1 MDKQNILINKLID
14 NRIYKLPD
22 GRDLF
27 EGSIEELK
35 ELIKGDGE
43 SERSD

>member
-1 MDKQNILINKLID
+1 MDRQYILINKLID
-14 NRIYKLPD
+14 NHIYKLSD

-43 SERSD
+43 NEGSD

>member
-1 MDKQNILINKLID
+1 MDQDVLINKLID
-14 NRIYKLPD
+14 NHIYKLSD

-35 ELIKGDGE
+35 KLIKGDGE
-43 SERSD
+43 NEGSD